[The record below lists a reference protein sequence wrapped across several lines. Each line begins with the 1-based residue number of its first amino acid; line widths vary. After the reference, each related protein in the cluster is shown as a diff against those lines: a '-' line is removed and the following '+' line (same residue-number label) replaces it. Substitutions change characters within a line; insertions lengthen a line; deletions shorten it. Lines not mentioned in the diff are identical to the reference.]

1 MSKRKGQKSQPKKK
15 TNIQFIFVAISGAL
29 ILFLLIGIFILLF
42 PKSETRE
49 IVVVDSSVVQ
59 IENGVQII
67 NMKAKNG
74 FTPSD
79 IVAYANMPTILRVQ
93 TSNTID
99 CSNTVRIPKLG
110 ISQPLTF
117 NGTTDINIPPAEKG
131 QELVGTCGMAH
142 YVFKIRFI

>member
-1 MSKRKGQKSQPKKK
+1 MSRRKGQKSHLKNQA
-15 TNIQFIFVAISGAL
+15 NIQFIFVAISGAL

-42 PKSETRE
+42 PTSETKA
-49 IVVVDSSVVQ
+49 IVAVDSSVVQ
-59 IENGVQII
+59 MENGVQII

>member
-1 MSKRKGQKSQPKKK
+1 MSKRKGQKFQPKKQ
-15 TNIQFIFVAISGAL
+15 TNIQFIFVAISGAI
-29 ILFLLIGIFILLF
+29 ILFLLIGIFILVF
-42 PKSETRE
+42 PKSDTKE
-49 IVVVDSSVVQ
+49 IVAVDSSVVQ

-74 FTPSD
+74 FIPSD

-110 ISQPLTF
+110 ISQPLAF
-117 NGTTDINIPPAEKG
+117 NGTTDIKIPPFEKG
-131 QELVGTCGMAH
+131 QELVGTCSMAH
-142 YVFKIRFI
+142 YVFKIKFI